1 MKTRWLRCQPPVVS
15 QSMTS
20 PGISNIVSRAGRTLD
35 ATSPNNPM
43 QQSEILRLRK
53 SNVFGTSNRRYAGG
67 AIRASPMLN
76 DPSGRTDMRLGSKT
90 DFNNKS
96 RSFVPEKIR
105 NNSPL
110 TNLNSKSGEA
120 IDTTS
125 GAEKSSSQL
134 MTGNKTK
141 DHSTKN
147 ITSEAFKVGFSGG
160 ILKTTN
166 SYETVATDTRT
177 QPKLEIPT
185 IYNRQRFESL
195 G

>member
-1 MKTRWLRCQPPVVS
+1 
-15 QSMTS
+15 
-20 PGISNIVSRAGRTLD
+20 
-35 ATSPNNPM
+35 
-43 QQSEILRLRK
+43 
-53 SNVFGTSNRRYAGG
+53 
-67 AIRASPMLN
+67 
-76 DPSGRTDMRLGSKT
+76 MRLGSKT

-120 IDTTS
+120 IDATS